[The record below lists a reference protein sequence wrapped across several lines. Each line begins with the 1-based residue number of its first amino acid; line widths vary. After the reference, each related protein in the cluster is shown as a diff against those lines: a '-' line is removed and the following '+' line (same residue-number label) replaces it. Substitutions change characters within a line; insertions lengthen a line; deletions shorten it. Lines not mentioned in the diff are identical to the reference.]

1 MIRRPPRSTLFPYTT
16 LFRTSSTPSE
26 CSTPDASSAD
36 SDGVVGVR
44 PARRSRP
51 RGDPEVRPLRHLPA
65 PVSNVP
71 GAGRGDG
78 LAARPD
84 LSDAGRGRGTSH
96 PDRDFHPPHRPLS
109 WLPGVRDCV
118 SLGRPLRLTPRGDA
132 RPAPTPRSAA
142 ETALPGP
149 IHLCGVPGAG
159 PPGRGARALASLSAV
174 GAPAPRAVDGGAE
187 VLPAARR
194 DGGTARRRA
203 ARRAAPGAL
212 PRARAA
218 ARPRRAPDRVR
229 AAPPVPPRQPRHGTP
244 AGARGVGGRG
254 PARPGGLPRPRA
266 PRGTDR
272 RLPYARATA
281 RGDVPRRRR
290 LGRDQRGGA
299 RVSDAGIRPL
309 GAGGERTPGADERRE
324 RDARRRRAAA
334 REARADRDLS
344 RRLPPPPRPA
354 RASGAAAAPP
364 ADPRPQA
371 RGARGER
378 PLLRKRG

>member
-174 GAPAPRAVDGGAE
+174 GAPAPPAGGGGAE
-187 VLPAARR
+187 GLSPARP
-194 DGGTARRRA
+194 GGGAARRRA
-203 ARRAAPGAL
+203 ARPAAP
-212 PRARAA
+212 RA
-218 ARPRRAPDRVR
+218 
-229 AAPPVPPRQPRHGTP
+229 
-244 AGARGVGGRG
+244 
-254 PARPGGLPRPRA
+254 
-266 PRGTDR
+266 
-272 RLPYARATA
+272 
-281 RGDVPRRRR
+281 
-290 LGRDQRGGA
+290 
-299 RVSDAGIRPL
+299 
-309 GAGGERTPGADERRE
+309 
-324 RDARRRRAAA
+324 
-334 REARADRDLS
+334 
-344 RRLPPPPRPA
+344 LPPPPA
-354 RASGAAAAPP
+354 GGAA
-364 ADPRPQA
+364 RPGPFPGRA
-371 RGARGER
+371 G
-378 PLLRKRG
+378 